1 MLVSLVLAGIGDQF
15 VVRCRWMTFGG
26 ISDVG
31 RSFIPSSKR
40 AYDAILMQLVDVLY
54 HSMFLVVS
62 GTNPRKIP
70 LRELFWSLADLRPGG
85 RTQTREPNV
94 LKFRRFSRLPVAS
107 SIGDLDW
114 VREEIALRIRRE

>member
-1 MLVSLVLAGIGDQF
+1 MGKPSVVLC
-15 VVRCRWMTFGG
+15 RCTTFGG

-31 RSFIPSSKR
+31 RSFMPSSNR
-40 AYDAILMQLVDVLY
+40 AWDAILIRFVDVSY
-54 HSMFLVVS
+54 QSMFLVVS

-107 SIGDLDW
+107 SSGDLD
-114 VREEIALRIRRE
+114 